1 MFDLS
6 NVKITVVKQFSPEDV
21 IGKEFI
27 RADGNPIEK
36 CGMREGLEFTV
47 GDSGDMPEVFC
58 HHAWYGQY
66 KNVAILQC
74 GGGFPNWTGEDMI
87 YTTCPD
93 GIRPVC
99 FKVERVSG

>member
-1 MFDLS
+1 MS
-6 NVKITVVKQFSPEDV
+6 KVKISVVKQFSPEDV

-36 CGMREGLEFTV
+36 CGMKEGLEFTV
-47 GDSGDMPEVFC
+47 GESGDMPEGFC
-58 HHAWYGQY
+58 HHAWYGLY
-66 KNVAILQC
+66 KNLSILQC

-87 YTTCPD
+87 YTACPD

-99 FKVERVSG
+99 FKLERISE

>member
-1 MFDLS
+1 MS
-6 NVKITVVKQFSPEDV
+6 HVKITVVKQFAPIDI

-27 RADGNPIEK
+27 RADGTPIEK

-47 GDSGDMPEVFC
+47 GDSGDMPEGFC
-58 HHAWYGQY
+58 HHAWYGLY
-66 KNVAILQC
+66 KNIGILRC

-87 YTTCPD
+87 YTACPD

-99 FKVERVSG
+99 FKLERIAD